1 MTMSDLYARLRNL
14 FNAGVFKKRDKETVT
29 VQTEFGRTLE
39 AIEVFPYGFI
49 AKAKEGTAL
58 ILSQGGNAGSFLLLP
73 ICSAEGAPELQDG
86 DSALWSKD
94 GGFVIARYDK
104 TVEVNGTEHGGLIKI
119 AELKKELEKT
129 NAFLK
134 AFVQVLQVPVTE
146 AGNGA
151 PSAFQTALKTALSA
165 LQLADFSQI
174 ENTKV
179 QHGGS

>member
-73 ICSAEGAPELQDG
+73 ICSAEGAPELHDG
-86 DSALWSKD
+86 ESALWSKD
-94 GGFVIARYDK
+94 GGFVIARSDK
-104 TVEVNGTEHGGLIKI
+104 TVELNGTEHGGLIKI

>member
-86 DSALWSKD
+86 DSSLWSKD
-94 GGFVIARYDK
+94 GGFVITRSDK
-104 TVEVNGTEHGGLIKI
+104 TVELNGTEHGGLIKI

>member
-1 MTMSDLYARLRNL
+1 MKISDLYARLRNL
-14 FNAGVFKKRDKETVT
+14 FNVGVFKKRDKETVT

-39 AIEVFPYGFI
+39 AAEVFPYGFI
-49 AKAKEGTAL
+49 AKAKAGTAL
-58 ILSQGGNAGSFLLLP
+58 IFTQGGNAGSFLLLP

-86 DSALWSKD
+86 
-94 GGFVIARYDK
+94 GFVITRSDK
-104 TVEVNGTEHGGLIKI
+104 TVELNGTEHGGLIKI

-134 AFVQVLQVPVTE
+134 AFVQVLQVPVPE

-151 PSAFQTALKTALSA
+151 PSAFQTALNGALSP

>member
-1 MTMSDLYARLRNL
+1 MTISDLYARLRNL
-14 FNAGVFKKRDKETVT
+14 FNVGVFKKRDKETVT

-39 AIEVFPYGFI
+39 AAEVFPYGFI
-49 AKAKEGTAL
+49 AKAKEGKAL

-73 ICSAEGAPELQDG
+73 ICSAEGAPEVQDG
-86 DSALWSKD
+86 DSSLWSKD
-94 GGFVIARYDK
+94 GGFVIARSDK
-104 TVEVNGTEHGGLIKI
+104 TVELNGTEHGGLIKI

-151 PSAFQTALKTALSA
+151 PSAFQTALKTALSS

-179 QHGGS
+179 QHGGN

>member
-1 MTMSDLYARLRNL
+1 MNASDIYAKIRNI
-14 FNAGVFKKRDKETVT
+14 FNTAALKSRDDKKITVETS
-29 VQTEFGRTLE
+29 FGRTVE
-39 AIEVFPYGFI
+39 AEELFPYGFC
-49 AKAKEGTAL
+49 AKAKEGTTIVLA
-58 ILSQGGNAGSFLLLP
+58 QGGNATAFIVLP

-86 DSALWSKD
+86 DSTLWSKD
-94 GGFVIARYDK
+94 GGFVIARSDK
-104 TVEVNGTEHGGLIKI
+104 TVELNGTEHGGLIKI

-151 PSAFQTALKTALSA
+151 PSAFQAALNGALSS

>member
-1 MTMSDLYARLRNL
+1 MKISDLYARLRNL
-14 FNAGVFKKRDKETVT
+14 FNVGVFKKRDKETVT

-39 AIEVFPYGFI
+39 AVEVFPYGFI
-49 AKAKEGTAL
+49 AKAKEGKAL

-73 ICSAEGAPELQDG
+73 ICSAEGAPELQEG

-94 GGFVIARYDK
+94 GGFVIARSDK
-104 TVEVNGTEHGGLIKI
+104 TVELNGTEHGGLIKI

-151 PSAFQTALKTALSA
+151 PSVFQAALNGALSS